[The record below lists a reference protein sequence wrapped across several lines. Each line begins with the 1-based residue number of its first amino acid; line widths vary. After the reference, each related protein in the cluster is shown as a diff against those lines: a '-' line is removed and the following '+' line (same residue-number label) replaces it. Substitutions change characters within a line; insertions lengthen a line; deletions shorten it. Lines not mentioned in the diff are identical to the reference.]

1 MDRRRFISKLRNLR
15 AAWILPGMD
24 DLDMMDWVC
33 VGAGK
38 VHSLPEASQPPFS
51 DCLKNLMF
59 GKHNILGF
67 TEVRIQTLS
76 FG

>member
-1 MDRRRFISKLRNLR
+1 MDITR
-15 AAWILPGMD
+15 MD

-33 VGAGK
+33 VRAGK